1 MEAAASENSYSK
13 EIFCIDVKKE
23 KEGTT
28 PSCIGVFFSLK
39 SLCGGGVPF
48 SHPSLGLSVFFLSF
62 FGVFFTPT
70 NSGSTGAP
78 AFLFEKEIHLSLS
91 ALQSYSSP

>member
-62 FGVFFTPT
+62 SPIPLLGRLVSF
-70 NSGSTGAP
+70 
-78 AFLFEKEIHLSLS
+78 FLFRPPRGRSLVEKVDVRATELFF
-91 ALQSYSSP
+91 